1 MRLRTLLAAG
11 TVTLGLLGS
20 CLSAAQA
27 SEDPASGSDVSVQTA
42 GTAAQ
47 DAGGSVPAPEDL
59 DESSEELDDEISVPV
74 PEELE
79 GEEPAPVSE
88 MPGEDERLGEEFE
101 DPDSGASTSKAEEAC
116 PARLAAAVAAGR
128 EEPVTCVSR
137 GTSVSTPELRAAVD
151 AWPTPN
157 WCDDHGA
164 NGKWYVTRYKAC
176 GVFPNDLTVINPR
189 TGAVV
194 GRMHFLVVAYAY
206 SKRDLKTWAY
216 QVELL
221 EVSSSGAAR
230 GSSANGKATCA
241 GKCKVTESKFPSQP
255 MSASKEPVGQFFL
268 DTTIKTSPKG
278 QKGEGQASAVY
289 RFTNPGW
296 AGPSNDLSLPT
307 PPVRCDNALPGTS
320 KPGCVMPYIPEMVYA
335 KGGEFPELAK
345 HIEYAQNTKNLPGKH
360 GTKRYLTRLTNK
372 EKIKEN
378 RLTACPSSL
387 ERPPGKQCDEY
398 PFASTWQGAKT
409 GGGDFSRRMIDGTQN
424 EDGGRALSRF
434 YLYNRIIEKDK
445 FLVWI
450 K

>member
-1 MRLRTLLAAG
+1 M
-11 TVTLGLLGS
+11 
-20 CLSAAQA
+20 
-27 SEDPASGSDVSVQTA
+27 
-42 GTAAQ
+42 Q
-47 DAGGSVPAPEDL
+47 DSVPLPEEL
-59 DESSEELDDEISVPV
+59 EESSQELDDEISMDV
-74 PEELE
+74 PEDLE
-79 GEEPAPVSE
+79 GEEPAAVSE
-88 MPGEDERLGEEFE
+88 IPGVDERETEEFVAPDPKVAAPEDE
-101 DPDSGASTSKAEEAC
+101 AAC
-116 PARLAAAVAAGR
+116 RAQLADAVAAGG
-128 EEPVTCVSR
+128 ENPVPCVTW
-137 GTSVSTPELRAAVD
+137 GTTASAPELRAAVA
-151 AWPTPN
+151 AWPAPN

-164 NGKWYVTRYKAC
+164 NGKWYVNRFKAC
-176 GVFPNDLTVINPR
+176 GIFPADLTVTNPR

-194 GRMHFLVVAYAY
+194 GRMHYLTRAYAY
-206 SKRDLKTWAY
+206 SKRDIKTWAY

-230 GSSANGKATCA
+230 GSSANGKGTCA

-255 MSASKEPVGQFFL
+255 MSTSKEPVGQFFL

-278 QKGEGQASAVY
+278 QKGEGQASAVW

-296 AGPSNDLSLPT
+296 AGPSNSITLPT

-320 KPGCVMPYIPEMVYA
+320 KAGCVMPYIPQMVYA
-335 KGGEFPELAK
+335 KNGEFPELAK

-360 GTKRYLTRLTNK
+360 GTTRYLTRLTNK

-378 RLTACPSSL
+378 RNTACPSSL

-409 GGGDFSRRMIDGTQN
+409 GGGNFSRRMINGTQN

-434 YLYNRIIEKDK
+434 YLYNRILEKDR